1 MIFCLFISFDINYN
15 SYKCLPISIMEK
27 YEFSYVDITI
37 LNGLSD
43 GLSDNQI
50 KEILYLSVRSIKR
63 HISKLMKIFN
73 CLNRCHLVAK
83 YQKHLFEDTR
93 QKL

>member
-1 MIFCLFISFDINYN
+1 IFCIFISFDINYN
-15 SYKCLPISIMEK
+15 SYKRHPISIMKK
-27 YEFSYVDITI
+27 YEFSYIDITI
-37 LNGLSD
+37 LNSLSD

-83 YQKHLFEDTR
+83 YQKHLFEDAR
-93 QKL
+93 Q

>member
-1 MIFCLFISFDINYN
+1 MFIGFDINYDF
-15 SYKCLPISIMEK
+15 YKRYLISIMEK
-27 YEFSYVDITI
+27 YEFSYVDIII

-83 YQKHLFEDTR
+83 YQKHLFEGTR
-93 QKL
+93 QKR

>member
-1 MIFCLFISFDINYN
+1 MFIGFDINYDF
-15 SYKCLPISIMEK
+15 YKRYLISIMEK

-63 HISKLMKIFN
+63 HISKLMKIF
-73 CLNRCHLVAK
+73 
-83 YQKHLFEDTR
+83 DI
-93 QKL
+93 